1 MERGVGLVSTKL
13 EVVRSS
19 TVTLKTARQKSA
31 AAARPPPTDLPTS
44 PVSAEAHGIPTP
56 RVAEVEG
63 YAAQL
68 AWRAVAGG
76 HSAIFEQPETNI
88 AYMSTSELDSSIDYE
103 CDAADEAW
111 LRESG
116 LQPAQL
122 EAGGLEVLVDRFEND
137 HYSMRRAEPVSYQ
150 SWRDVNVGAAVA
162 EVAGVSINHVATAYA
177 YWCGRRQAS
186 GQSLLRSIRE
196 MRPVRA
202 ARATVATYK
211 EGEIRKLE
219 RTEGSWKSAGDG
231 NQLFGLRK
239 FMPGNE
245 VAMLYDDGNWHN
257 GLVARVRGSAGT
269 ASLDLIFED
278 GSAEL
283 VSFCHVDFC

>member
-1 MERGVGLVSTKL
+1 
-13 EVVRSS
+13 
-19 TVTLKTARQKSA
+19 
-31 AAARPPPTDLPTS
+31 
-44 PVSAEAHGIPTP
+44 
-56 RVAEVEG
+56 VAEVEG

-68 AWRAVAGG
+68 AWRAAAGG

-88 AYMSTSELDSSIDYE
+88 PYRSTSELDSSIDYE

-122 EAGGLEVLVDRFEND
+122 EAGGLEVLVDQFEND
-137 HYSMRRAEPVSYQ
+137 HYSMRRAEPLSYQ
-150 SWRDVNVGAAVA
+150 SWRDVNVGAAVT
-162 EVAGVSINHVATAYA
+162 EVAGISIDHVAAAYA
-177 YWCGRRQAS
+177 HWCGRRQAS

-202 ARATVATYK
+202 ARATAATYK
-211 EGEIRKLE
+211 DLSEGEIRKLE
-219 RTEGSWKSAGDG
+219 RTEGSWKSTDVG

-239 FMPGNE
+239 FIPGNE
-245 VAMLYDDGNWHN
+245 VAMLYDDGKWHN
-257 GLVARVRGSAGT
+257 GLVARVRGSGGT
-269 ASLDLIFED
+269 ASLDIIFED

-283 VSFCHVDFC
+283 VSFCHFGFCAHVPSARFLW